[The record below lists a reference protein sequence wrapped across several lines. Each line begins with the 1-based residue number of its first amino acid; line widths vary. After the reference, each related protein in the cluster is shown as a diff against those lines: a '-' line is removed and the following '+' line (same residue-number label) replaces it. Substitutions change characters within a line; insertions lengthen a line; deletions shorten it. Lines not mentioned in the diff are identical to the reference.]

1 MNIFTNFENN
11 TSKIWNTINQLKIN
25 YKRTYL
31 NYINYNNK
39 ILTTPEDISGAFNKY
54 FVNIAPQL
62 DNNIPLS
69 NTESV
74 SFLPGNYPISMAIP
88 PVNLQDVKNI
98 IKKQKVQ

>member
-1 MNIFTNFENN
+1 MNIFTNFKNN
-11 TSKIWNTINQLKIN
+11 TSKIWNTISQLKNN

-39 ILTTPEDISGAFNKY
+39 ILTTPEDISEAFNQY

-69 NTESV
+69 NTDPV